1 MNCIY
6 YDVFK
11 LIFNQFIYIL
21 FITYELVNYIFIIMY
36 VFKFIE
42 NELVLMNCIYY
53 NNVLI
58 TYFFI

>member
-42 NELVLMNCIYY
+42 NELVLIY
-53 NNVLI
+53 NV
-58 TYFFI
+58 FIIIMF